1 MTNDPDD
8 FIHLGFR
15 VSGRPS
21 RQHDRVCDD
30 FELLGAA
37 RDCARILHAKGWAD
51 IRLYARG
58 RRTCRSRRPSIE
70 IEIDWRETAA

>member
-51 IRLYARG
+51 IRLYAR
-58 RRTCRSRRPSIE
+58 REDLPLAETIE